1 MFGAFPRSYF
11 RRRFDLEGRFSGD
24 YYDPAQLWRFARQKA
39 ERLKAV
45 GLVDFPAIVHLETP
59 AHCNAACNFCPY
71 PTLERKG
78 ARRPDALIAKGINDL
93 ADLSY

>member
-59 AHCNAACNFCPY
+59 AALQCG
-71 PTLERKG
+71 LQLLSVSD
-78 ARRPDALIAKGINDL
+78 ARTQGCAQVRRLDRQG
-93 ADLSY
+93 Y